1 MSNKEQAPVIIKF
14 IFGVLGIGIVGYT
27 ISFYNY
33 DESPVAFLS
42 LVSMMLGTLTG
53 TFNHLD
59 MILIRKSRDLY
70 FRNEVRSHL
79 FFLPAV
85 WVLAAPYNFILSIGI
100 FSAILKEGQQ
110 LNSASFNKQ
119 FNGFFIAVYTAFL
132 GISMLSNLF
141 NEHPIEVPAFGE
153 IFILVVGI
161 LMMYLLIQNIVDLS
175 RNLRQREAEI
185 KLLSREKSWYSDL
198 FSLVSHNL
206 RTPLTTVYNSF
217 MIEELKKSEFSKT
230 AQFST
235 VKMELDK
242 ILSIVDQSFRQNAW
256 IKQEQRVLGDIKKFI
271 SEQYPDAILQ
281 SNEEP
286 RYARLLLDSSEATAL
301 MLGLDSVLGNAF
313 KYGGKN
319 VIVSSNVFSKGAEVI
334 ISLSIADD
342 GIGMTP
348 EELKLYG
355 TPFNTQSKKAGG
367 SGLGVYFT
375 HNLIKQLGWS
385 IDAQSTAGEGTT
397 ITYNM
402 VFDPDRIPVK

>member
-42 LVSMMLGTLTG
+42 LV

-59 MILIRKSRDLY
+59 MILIRKSKDLY

-132 GISMLSNLF
+132 GISMLGNLF

-175 RNLRQREAEI
+175 RSLRQREVEI
-185 KLLSREKSWYSDL
+185 KLLTREKSWHSDL

-206 RTPLTTVYNSF
+206 RTPLTAVYNSF

-230 AQFST
+230 AQFAT

-242 ILSIVDQSFRQNAW
+242 ILSIVD
-256 IKQEQRVLGDIKKFI
+256 
-271 SEQYPDAILQ
+271 
-281 SNEEP
+281 
-286 RYARLLLDSSEATAL
+286 
-301 MLGLDSVLGNAF
+301 
-313 KYGGKN
+313 
-319 VIVSSNVFSKGAEVI
+319 
-334 ISLSIADD
+334 
-342 GIGMTP
+342 
-348 EELKLYG
+348 
-355 TPFNTQSKKAGG
+355 
-367 SGLGVYFT
+367 
-375 HNLIKQLGWS
+375 
-385 IDAQSTAGEGTT
+385 
-397 ITYNM
+397 
-402 VFDPDRIPVK
+402 